1 MSVALTGHLQRA
13 PVVPLVQA
21 SDPVVAIDIAAAL
34 IEGGLVRVGGQ
45 MAAGI
50 HAGPAAGVVYAC
62 VAETMLWALEKAF
75 DHVRP
80 DSAMTLQ
87 TMDALEAYG
96 QRHGFEIVR

>member
-1 MSVALTGHLQRA
+1 MRSSELTRSKFSPFNVDPDVAQSR
-13 PVVPLVQA
+13 PDV
-21 SDPVVAIDIAAAL
+21 AL